1 MESSLC
7 IYTARLL
14 RMYRD
19 IIREPDIYHKE
30 GYTCSSFRERDLSPG
45 CCPSHLSTPAL
56 PQHLDGCSFLL
67 RLSGP
72 TRPPPGE
79 RRERYARMSTLSS
92 LHRPFFF
99 YLRFFFFLASL
110 LFFLFA
116 FRLCIFASFSAENCL
131 PAFLYFF
138 FCTLSALCLL
148 FCLPVGSMVGS
159 LAAHMYSRLRRS
171 KLAADRWRAIE
182 IERARVVLRSEQR
195 LCVQVQAGKEARRK
209 AKGR

>member
-1 MESSLC
+1 MESIGLHPDIDKQSFSLHMYPALTATQSARLPHAWTKRSVYITLFMESSLC

-148 FCLPVGSMVGS
+148 FCLPVGS
-159 LAAHMYSRLRRS
+159 
-171 KLAADRWRAIE
+171 
-182 IERARVVLRSEQR
+182 
-195 LCVQVQAGKEARRK
+195 
-209 AKGR
+209 